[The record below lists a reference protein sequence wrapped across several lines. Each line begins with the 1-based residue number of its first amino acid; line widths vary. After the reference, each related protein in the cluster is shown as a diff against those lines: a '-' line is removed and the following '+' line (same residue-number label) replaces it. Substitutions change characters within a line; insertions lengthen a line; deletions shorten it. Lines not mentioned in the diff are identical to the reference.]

1 MKTRSL
7 TSAFAC
13 AAAFALAA
21 CGGNNSGNHAAA
33 DGDGVKM
40 SETPA
45 CHVIRPDTDGGGRN
59 VILRCSGRQVM
70 ASAEAQKHI
79 DPAVRIHFGKGGGK
93 VIKADIETRQAANAT
108 GKSDDA
114 ACQRAFINAVVKFQ
128 KTAQKMGGT
137 GVSHFRSYLDR
148 NTLQNGEYDC
158 QVGTFHA
165 RVLMK
170 GSIVR

>member
-1 MKTRSL
+1 MTMRRA
-7 TSAFAC
+7 TPVFAI
-13 AAAFALAA
+13 AAALALAA
-21 CGGNNSGNHAAA
+21 CGGNNSSNAAA
-33 DGDGVKM
+33 DENVTIT
-40 SETPA
+40 EAPA
-45 CHVIRPDTDGGGRN
+45 CHVLRPDADGGGRN
-59 VILRCSGRQVM
+59 VILRCSGRQVI
-70 ASAEAQKHI
+70 ASAEAQKHM
-79 DPAVRIHFGKGGGK
+79 DPSVRIHFGKGGGK

-108 GKSDDA
+108 GKTDDA
-114 ACQRAFINAVVKFQ
+114 ACQRAFINAIVKFQ
-128 KTAQKMGGT
+128 KTAKKMGGT